1 MVQETIEAVKK
12 AEAEAEEMI
21 RRASEEGRQLVSNAR
36 SEAEAER
43 EKFKQEVSA
52 RNSRSELDY
61 AREAEELMR
70 AAMKDK
76 AAEKTPEAVKLII
89 ERLV

>member
-1 MVQETIEAVKK
+1 
-12 AEAEAEEMI
+12 MI

-70 AAMKDK
+70 EAEREAGEEAAAMKDK

>member
-1 MVQETIEAVKK
+1 MKTELLK
-12 AEAEAEEMI
+12 
-21 RRASEEGRQLVSNAR
+21 RRRRRQGQ
-36 SEAEAER
+36 AER
-43 EKFKQEVSA
+43 EAGE
-52 RNSRSELDY
+52 
-61 AREAEELMR
+61 EA

>member
-12 AEAEAEEMI
+12 AEA
-21 RRASEEGRQLVSNAR
+21 
-36 SEAEAER
+36 EAEAER

-70 AAMKDK
+70 EAEREAGEEAAAMKDK

>member
-1 MVQETIEAVKK
+1 M
-12 AEAEAEEMI
+12 
-21 RRASEEGRQLVSNAR
+21 R
-36 SEAEAER
+36 EAER
-43 EKFKQEVSA
+43 EAGE
-52 RNSRSELDY
+52 
-61 AREAEELMR
+61 EA